1 MKEIYEKTNDL
12 LTNLSEKVE
21 DKKTDET
28 DLDEKELALLQK
40 IYKDK
45 KKVFDSL
52 KWKSLQKY

>member
-21 DKKTDET
+21 DKKTDEP

-52 KWKSLQKY
+52 K